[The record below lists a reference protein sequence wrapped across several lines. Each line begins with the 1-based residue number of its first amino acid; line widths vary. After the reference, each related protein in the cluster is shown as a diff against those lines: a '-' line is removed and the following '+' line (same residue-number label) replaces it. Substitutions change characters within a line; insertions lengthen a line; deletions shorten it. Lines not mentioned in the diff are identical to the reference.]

1 MYKKLVFFGIVVL
14 LAPLLFIPEY
24 GYFWAMGFEFG
35 KVMPDVQFHGIQLF
49 LCLLVVAAF
58 MFFAGLVHPKI
69 SLWFGEKTRKR
80 SSALYGI
87 VVGIAIV
94 GLIEVN
100 LIAHAIVEHE
110 DRVMVAFY
118 EDIEIGDSV
127 NEILGLSN
135 SRNKHL
141 RYSFSLKGIEKD
153 LAAFDRNKN
162 FVDFSYPN
170 KFRSSRMRMIVET
183 SLHPGDEGAQ
193 IVGKYL
199 LLDNRVTRSNI

>member
-1 MYKKLVFFGIVVL
+1 MYKKLIIFGLLVL
-14 LAPLLFIPEY
+14 LVPIVFIP
-24 GYFWAMGFEFG
+24 GYDYAWALGFRFG
-35 KVMPDVQFHGIQLF
+35 EVMPDVQFHGIQLF

-80 SSALYGI
+80 SSTIYGI

-100 LIAHAIVEHE
+100 LIASGIVELE
-110 DRVMVAFY
+110 DRVMVSFY
-118 EDIEIGDSV
+118 EDIEIGDPV
-127 NEILGLSN
+127 DEVLGLSN
-135 SRNKHL
+135 SLNKHL
-141 RYSFSLKGIEKD
+141 RYSFSLLGTERD

-170 KFRSSRMRMIVET
+170 KYRASRIRMIVET
-183 SLHPGDEGAQ
+183 NLHPSHEGAQ